1 VLPTDVQYEHVRVP
15 TGSGLTT
22 LTATVSARQAGAA
35 APIVTVLDSS
45 GQTVPAQV
53 LENAN
58 GTYSL
63 QVVGVTP
70 GAVYTVGVSAANPSG
85 SAAVGSYRLAVDFD
99 STPVALTTYTSGTL
113 TAAASHVFN
122 MLQVN
127 TTQFFHFVFTATDS
141 VASSAPAALTMTLY
155 DTSGNVVQS
164 VVGQAGSA
172 LSTTVLLEPGQ
183 YVFRLEAAGQN
194 NTQLADAAYILQGS
208 DLSDPIGPMPVMPV
222 MVPPQPPPAFI
233 FAPVIPYQLYMLS
246 FAGLF
251 GPT

>member
-1 VLPTDVQYEHVRVP
+1 M
-15 TGSGLTT
+15 T
-22 LTATVSARQAGAA
+22 LTATVSTRQAGAA

-45 GQTVPAQV
+45 GQSVPAQV

-70 GAVYTVGVSAANPSG
+70 GAVYTVAVSAANPGG
-85 SAAVGSYRLAVDFD
+85 SAVVGSYHLAVDFD

-113 TAAASHVFN
+113 TAGATHVLS

-127 TTQFFHFVFTATDS
+127 TSQFFHFVLAATNS
-141 VASSAPAALTMTLY
+141 ATSSPPAAVTMTIY
-155 DTSGNVVQS
+155 DSSGNVVQS

-194 NTQLADAAYILQGS
+194 NSQLADTAYALQGT
-208 DLSDPIGPMPVMPV
+208 DLSDPIGPMPVVPIMAPP
-222 MVPPQPPPAFI
+222 PPQPAFV
-233 FAPVIPYQLYMLS
+233 FAPVIPYDMYLLS
-246 FAGLF
+246 LTGIF
-251 GPT
+251 GPP